1 MSKIIDLNKAD
12 RRVFSASI
20 DDGLLDIFISSIT
33 LMFVLGPIT
42 TTYLNAFLR
51 DTSGDFLGTVMFLPL
66 WLTVFI
72 VLRWIRKNLVVP
84 RMGLVK
90 YGPTRKQKLSKF
102 SWVMMILNVI
112 FLIAGIVLSVVPR
125 ESGWLSVLPFSAI
138 VLISFTITAYFL
150 DITRFYVYGLMLG
163 LAPILGEWLYREF
176 GVAHHG
182 FPVTF
187 GIATLIIFLVG
198 LIKLLS
204 ILREEPFIYDE
215 ALLQE

>member
-1 MSKIIDLNKAD
+1 MSESIDLNKAD

-20 DDGLLDIFISSIT
+20 DDGLLDIFISSVT

-42 TTYLNAFLR
+42 TTYLNAFLG
-51 DTSGDFLGTVMFLPL
+51 DTWGDFIGTVMFIPL
-66 WLTVFI
+66 WVMVFL

-90 YGPTRKQKLSKF
+90 YGPTRKKKLSKF
-102 SWVMMILNVI
+102 SWVMMTLNVI
-112 FLIAGIVLSVVPR
+112 FLIAGFVMSVVPR
-125 ESGWLSVLPFSAI
+125 GSGWLSVLPFSAI
-138 VLISFTITAYFL
+138 VLISFTIAAYFL
-150 DITRFYVYGLMLG
+150 DITRFYVYGLLLG

-204 ILREEPFIYDE
+204 ILREEPFIDEE